1 MEKISAVYQIRNM
14 VTGDRYVG
22 SSKDVKRRWKEHKA
36 PYTWRIK
43 QNSRL
48 YKDMEKYGLENFR
61 FQILAPVIPECL
73 KQVEQEFI
81 EMLKPT
87 YNNYRANG
95 RDVEKQRGYQKEY
108 LNRYRQSEKYKEA
121 YKKYYSQL
129 CNYNGEILNLHAL
142 KHRFQRAGIPHA
154 TLEAKKYIIKGE

>member
-1 MEKISAVYQIRNM
+1 
-14 VTGDRYVG
+14 
-22 SSKDVKRRWKEHKA
+22 
-36 PYTWRIK
+36 
-43 QNSRL
+43 
-48 YKDMEKYGLENFR
+48 MEKYGLENFR
-61 FQILAPVIPECL
+61 FQILAPVIQECL

-87 YNNYRANG
+87 YNKYRANG